1 MIQAPPSQCYLHNAI
16 SLEPNDKNT
25 LLTEIGH
32 IQQKIK
38 ENSDLEYQIAGTGNE
53 IGLMNTIENNRL
65 DIQEIF
71 DRLPELEFFE
81 GLELEC
87 QNDSIFESLLMC
99 IKNESLSQQSSFF
112 QIKSLRKKLLANDLP
127 NQIE

>member
-1 MIQAPPSQCYLHNAI
+1 MLPAHNAI

-32 IQQKIK
+32 VQQKIK

-53 IGLMNTIENNRL
+53 IGLMDIIENNRR

-71 DRLPELEFFE
+71 DRLPELDFF
-81 GLELEC
+81 
-87 QNDSIFESLLMC
+87 
-99 IKNESLSQQSSFF
+99 
-112 QIKSLRKKLLANDLP
+112 
-127 NQIE
+127 